1 MTSTSRSEQRRVL
14 IVGATGMLGNT
25 LMRLFSKSEGMSVW
39 GTVRRVP
46 GAFAN
51 QPFRDRLIP
60 GVDVAEFDTLIHAFA
75 IARPD
80 VVINCVGLVKQ
91 LAEADRPLSAIPVNS
106 VLPHRLASLAE
117 AVGAR
122 FVHVSTDCVFSGR
135 KGMYAE
141 DDFADAYDLY
151 GRSKLLGEVD
161 AAHAITLRTSIIG
174 HELNSAQ
181 GLVEWFLSQ
190 QEHVRGFRKAIFSGL
205 PTVELGR
212 VIRDYVLPQAV
223 LRGVYHV
230 SAEPISKYDL
240 LRLVAEVYRRSTRI
254 IPDDEFVLDRS
265 LDSSRFRTATG
276 YSPPVWSE
284 LVRSMKDFG

>member
-1 MTSTSRSEQRRVL
+1 ML